1 MGDALWARTLG
12 IMAARNKPEA
22 QELEEEISSWLVGRG
37 VEVRDEASM
46 LRDGTAGIDVLVVL
60 GGDGLMMRTARM
72 FPDIPLLGINFG
84 HVGFLTMVERRDWQ
98 TALESTITGQCRVQR
113 GPTLQATVVREG
125 QTIAQGWVIN
135 DVVLRAG
142 PQMVEIELYIDGQ
155 FVNIYPSD
163 GMIISTPQGSTAY
176 SMSAGGPILTRGV
189 RGCVII
195 ALNPHSP
202 IRIPLVV
209 DEESEIDLVTVND
222 KPCWLYLD
230 GNITN
235 APQLQ
240 RGDVVQVRRGEYT
253 FAMILL
259 GGMNFYEAVRSRF
272 NFLIRP
278 AAIPSRSVQG

>member
-22 QELEEEISSWLVGRG
+22 QELEEEISTWLVGRG

-60 GGDGLMMRTARM
+60 GGDGLMMRTARI

-113 GPTLQATVVREG
+113 GPTLQATVVRDGE
-125 QTIAQGWVIN
+125 TIAQGWVIN

>member
-22 QELEEEISSWLVGRG
+22 QELEEEISTWLVGRG

-60 GGDGLMMRTARM
+60 GGDGLMMRTARI

-113 GPTLQATVVREG
+113 GPTLQATVVRDGE
-125 QTIAQGWVIN
+125 TIAQGWVIN

-259 GGMNFYEAVRSRF
+259 GGMNFYEAVRGRF